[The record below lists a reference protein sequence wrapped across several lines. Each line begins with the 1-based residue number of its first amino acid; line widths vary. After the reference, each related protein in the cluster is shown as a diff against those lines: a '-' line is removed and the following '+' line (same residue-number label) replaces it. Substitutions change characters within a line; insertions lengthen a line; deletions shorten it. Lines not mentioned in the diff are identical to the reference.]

1 MTAKIKRMRMSSGS
15 GISSG
20 SASGKIST
28 GSASSKKLSSIV
40 ANSAN
45 LIGLPLLSGSS
56 YTFKP
61 EEFQDMNDYC
71 LMHLLPKLSTL
82 EKAKSSEE
90 LCLLFF
96 EEVVRKMKDVKMK
109 EVKITVRKKVHK
121 FKKLY
126 PLYVTTDQR
135 PDLNVFRETDDLPLI
150 LVEVHSSPFA
160 ATVNKTILGVTD
172 QLRLYR
178 TYDASIT
185 RCVGFAFPRKDVMQ
199 CVVLVSVTWEK
210 LRFRYTLK
218 PIKFESVR
226 GTIEQELRAATESAP
241 STSKQELR
249 FLVPLSQEDLGL
261 FGANGSPVQLPSRAS
276 ILVRHGMDYFKSPA
290 LLEEADKLKSL
301 ILSVIPRGLPTI
313 ILQKVKVGG
322 TDYYKY
328 RGIPK
333 DPLTRPEAQSCL
345 YDLVPKLVQV
355 IESFHQNG
363 WAHQDIRLENICFDE
378 DCMPVFIDLE
388 RCRESSESCYGG
400 EGCMYSMQGSIE
412 TDWLQLGLLVC
423 WVLYPW
429 MGKVEEEKEDYHT
442 RKCEKICE
450 SLQDPFLKSLI
461 GKGMWVCCAH
471 VVLWVLILVA

>member
-1 MTAKIKRMRMSSGS
+1 MTAKIKRMRMSSS
-15 GISSG
+15 STSG
-20 SASGKIST
+20 STSGKKS
-28 GSASSKKLSSIV
+28 SSIF

-45 LIGLPLLSGSS
+45 FIGLPLLSGSS
-56 YTFKP
+56 YTFEP
-61 EEFQDMNDYC
+61 EEFQDMKHYC
-71 LMHLLPKLSTL
+71 LMPLLHELPELPELS
-82 EKAKSSEE
+82 EEVMKSSSED

-96 EEVVRKMKDVKMK
+96 EEVVKGMKMK
-109 EVKITVRKKVHK
+109 EVKITVRKEVAG
-121 FKKLY
+121 FEKLY

-160 ATVNKTILGVTD
+160 ATVNKTIIGVTD

-178 TYDASIT
+178 TYNASIT
-185 RCVGFAFPRKDVMQ
+185 RCVGFAFPKKDVKQ

-210 LRFRYTLK
+210 LRFRYTLT
-218 PIKFESVR
+218 PIKIDSVR
-226 GTIEQELRAATESAP
+226 GTIEHELRAATESAP
-241 STSKQELR
+241 STSNQELR

-261 FGANGSPVQLPSRAS
+261 FGGGANGSPVQLPSRAS

-301 ILSVIPRGLPTI
+301 ILSVSPRALPTI
-313 ILQKVKVGG
+313 KLQFVEVGHM
-322 TDYYKY
+322 DYYKY
-328 RGIPK
+328 RGIPN
-333 DPLTRPEAQSCL
+333 DPLTHPEAKSCL

-363 WAHQDIRLENICFDE
+363 WTHQDIRLENICFDE

-388 RCRESSESCYGG
+388 RCRESSESRYRGK
-400 EGCMYSMQGSIE
+400 GCMYSMHGSIK

-423 WVLYPW
+423 WVLYP
-429 MGKVEEEKEDYHT
+429 GLGQEEEEENYHT
-442 RKCEKICE
+442 RKCEKIC
-450 SLQDPFLKSLI
+450 LKDPFLKSLI

>member
-1 MTAKIKRMRMSSGS
+1 MTAKIKRMRMSSS
-15 GISSG
+15 STSG
-20 SASGKIST
+20 ST
-28 GSASSKKLSSIV
+28 SSKKSSIV
-40 ANSAN
+40 ANSGN

-61 EEFQDMNDYC
+61 EKFQDMNDYS
-71 LMHLLPKLSTL
+71 LMHLLPKLPLL

-109 EVKITVRKKVHK
+109 EVKITVRKKVLK

-218 PIKFESVR
+218 PIQFESVR

-261 FGANGSPVQLPSRAS
+261 FGDGANGSPVQLPSRAS

-290 LLEEADKLKSL
+290 LLEEVL

-333 DPLTRPEAQSCL
+333 DPLTLPEAEFCL

-400 EGCMYSMQGSIE
+400 EGCMYSMEGSIE

-429 MGKVEEEKEDYHT
+429 MGKEKEEKEDYHT
-442 RKCEKICE
+442 RKCEKIFK
-450 SLQDPFLKSLI
+450 SLKDPFLKSLI
-461 GKGMWVCCAH
+461 GNGMCVCCAH

>member
-1 MTAKIKRMRMSSGS
+1 MTAKIKRMRMSSS
-15 GISSG
+15 STSG
-20 SASGKIST
+20 STSGKKS
-28 GSASSKKLSSIV
+28 SSIF

-45 LIGLPLLSGSS
+45 FIGLPLLSGSS
-56 YTFKP
+56 YTFEP
-61 EEFQDMNDYC
+61 EEFQDMKHYC
-71 LMHLLPKLSTL
+71 LMPLLHELPELPELS
-82 EKAKSSEE
+82 EEVMKSSSED

-96 EEVVRKMKDVKMK
+96 EEVVKGMKMK
-109 EVKITVRKKVHK
+109 EVKITVRKEVAR
-121 FKKLY
+121 FEKLY
-126 PLYVTTDQR
+126 PLYVTTDQQ
-135 PDLNVFRETDDLPLI
+135 PDLTVSRKTDDLPLI

-178 TYDASIT
+178 TYDARIT
-185 RCVGFAFPRKDVMQ
+185 RCVGFAFPKKDVKQ

-210 LRFRYTLK
+210 LCFIYTLK
-218 PIKFESVR
+218 PIKEIDSVTD
-226 GTIEQELRAATESAP
+226 TIECELRAATKSAP
-241 STSKQELR
+241 STSNQELR

-261 FGANGSPVQLPSRAS
+261 FGDGANGSPVQLPSRAS

-301 ILSVIPRGLPTI
+301 ILSVSPRALPTI
-313 ILQKVKVGG
+313 KLQFVEVGHM
-322 TDYYKY
+322 DYYKY
-328 RGIPK
+328 RGIPN
-333 DPLTRPEAQSCL
+333 DPLTHPEAKSCL

-363 WAHQDIRLENICFDE
+363 WTHQDIRLENICFDE

-388 RCRESSESCYGG
+388 RCRRSIQSRYRGK
-400 EGCMYSMQGSIE
+400 GCMYSMHGSIK

-442 RKCEKICE
+442 RKCEKIFK

>member
-1 MTAKIKRMRMSSGS
+1 MTTKIKRMRMSSGS
-15 GISSG
+15 GISTG

-28 GSASSKKLSSIV
+28 GSASSKKSSIV

-61 EEFQDMNDYC
+61 EEFQDMKDYC
-71 LMHLLPKLSTL
+71 LMHLLPKLSLL

-178 TYDASIT
+178 TYDARCT

-218 PIKFESVR
+218 PIQFESVR

-313 ILQKVKVGG
+313 ILQKVEVGG

-333 DPLTRPEAQSCL
+333 DPLTCPEAQSCL

-388 RCRESSESCYGG
+388 RCRKSSESSYGG
-400 EGCMYSMQGSIE
+400 EGCMYSMHGSIE

-429 MGKVEEEKEDYHT
+429 MGQVEEEKEDYHT
-442 RKCEKICE
+442 RKCEKIFK